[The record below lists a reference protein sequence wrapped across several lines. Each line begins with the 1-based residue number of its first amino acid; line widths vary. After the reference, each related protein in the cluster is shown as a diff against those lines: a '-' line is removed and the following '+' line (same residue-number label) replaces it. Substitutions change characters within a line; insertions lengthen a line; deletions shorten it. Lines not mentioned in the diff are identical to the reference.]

1 MSSSNPLDALT
12 PQNPSTNLG
21 GQPMSSGNPLDQ
33 LSKENPTPSLPTPTA
48 QMSQAGPAPVNGNPL
63 DQLLIKP
70 QPAETPAAATSAPSL
85 FTRPGN
91 PLDSLNP
98 LDRLNPVGRVLTNQ
112 EAAYGNSDPEK
123 MEDEPWYSK
132 AWEWMNSPLY
142 DLHKWGTRTGAGT
155 FERGLETGLEDI
167 GSGFLTP
174 LQLGLTIATFGGSTV
189 ETAGISAL
197 RSIGVSEIAAPI
209 VARGA
214 KALMTA
220 GFSAQMIG
228 GMLQQSP
235 QLLDAL
241 KDGDTENATRLA
253 TNIAASGL
261 FLTQGLKHGYEDV
274 NAVKNYVKGKNL
286 TTTERLALVT
296 ELAGNYDAAKSA
308 GTDFARSRQENIV
321 AQLKAAGAFGNDIT
335 EAGMRHFITQGGDL
349 ERIAKMRG
357 IADGTIKPRPLTAEE
372 LTQQDQAAELRD
384 WAGKSHDIT
393 KRADGSLQTFYVDDG
408 APGTH
413 KLGQTLSASG
423 DENDAHY
430 VQMKNPFSLRTEES
444 LKKYVEQAGGENEA
458 KTKLADAGYDGIVY
472 KTAEGEPKLIAF
484 ENDQYRP
491 VPEFKSAHDAAWNRE
506 HAYYAVD
513 KKNLEHI
520 LNQGIGKNPKKAN
533 VVYSATPEEALKSA
547 TLPDSGKKSD
557 LTVLSVPRAEV
568 EASVRE
574 TNAAIHGKLKRGS
587 IGPVEV
593 AGKSP
598 VEGEVAYRVRDAGEE
613 GVPSQS
619 HSQATMS
626 LDEAKKYLESRGK
639 IQGKPQEIVAI
650 PLNGLEYDRRQGPN
664 GNDWIKFKKDLP
676 ESGVRQLS
684 DLGKPNSNS
693 VDLVGGNAYDMAHE
707 LAQRG
712 LPKNLWG
719 NKAFAETVQYLTNSI
734 DRAKE
739 QIKQSGQKFKDAG
752 KNIEITLRRISPDE
766 SVHLRGDSRYSP
778 KEMADYLKSSG
789 KELPPIQIGQTEENG
804 MHLLDGHHRWR
815 AYQDAGKNPLAFVI
829 KTTEGEVG
837 KPKVTLNVENIS
849 GASHTSPVADD
860 MLITEKRH
868 MPGHLLETEVD
879 KDGNPKATGRSF
891 PLRPLGAEDMP
902 GDNSRFNNS
911 YTEAE
916 KQKYLAG
923 LDAAQRL
930 TPEQQE
936 IAKTIR
942 KIYDNSFQ
950 RAWEKGMVRD
960 WVQSYHPQAWAND
973 PGGMWKWLFNK
984 DTEKVTN
991 GALND
996 LRHQTNDGSFDTN
1009 INSARHR
1016 AFNTEFQ
1023 GIMAGEKFK
1032 SDDLS
1037 MHLFNHLKAVEHAA
1051 ASRDYLNNLRKQD
1064 TKATDGRPAVVLH
1077 GTARVIGG
1085 DSNPAVAISPEAAQ
1099 SVRIT
1104 PDKVEMMRVP
1114 DPKTGVSPLQD
1125 GLEKGIIQK
1134 LPWTT
1139 PDEKGNNI
1147 PAYAY
1152 TSDGYVLMDHPS
1164 TRSWGYIGQDTAGN
1178 PALMEGKMMVHPDF
1192 EKHVR
1197 QVLGIDKSIVRE
1209 SKILSGINTAAG
1221 EAKGLMLSISPFH
1234 IVQEG
1239 LRALMVGINPLKYEH
1254 MDANENPNLLRG
1266 VKNGLTRNDYQAEDN
1281 YSSGYASHSKII
1293 SKVPGLNR
1301 MQSAMQSFL
1310 FEKYIPGLKDRAY
1323 LKLYEDVLAKNPSL
1337 LPDEAAS
1344 RAADMTNDVFGGQ
1357 NWRKL
1362 GVSTSQQDFMRMF
1375 ALAPDWLTS
1384 EIRMGMRAFGMMDKE
1399 TGALSR
1405 RMMATQMAFIWGAAR
1420 VMNMIASGQMH
1431 NEAPFGVVRKN
1442 DKGEEVVYSVRTL
1455 PTDIVHALSDPRGFI
1470 AGRVNPLTVRPTV
1483 EFIAGRDAMGRRA
1496 PMDVQ
1501 AHDLIRNIVPIV
1513 GQNLIKGNDVS
1524 TLDQIYKGTGGN
1536 VYRYRTEAEKMAEQY
1551 ASDRMP
1557 SGPVDPENLQAHQR
1571 EIRLEDAYRKGQIGK
1586 GELKQN
1592 LAPRR
1597 VDEVVRRSHMTPLQA
1612 RFDRLPISEAINV
1625 WNSSTSQEKDTL
1637 HDVLWKKKREWLKL
1651 HKPAERSSEPVWRK
1665 IQNTWA
1671 DLR

>member
-1 MSSSNPLDALT
+1 MP
-12 PQNPSTNLG
+12 
-21 GQPMSSGNPLDQ
+21 SGNPLDQ
-33 LSKENPTPSLPTPTA
+33 LSKENQTPSLPAPTA
-48 QMSQAGPAPVNGNPL
+48 MSQTAPVNGNPL
-63 DQLLIKP
+63 DQLLTKP
-70 QPAETPAAATSAPSL
+70 QPAETPVAATIAPTSL
-85 FTRPGN
+85 ATTGAVAGN

-98 LDRLNPVGRVLTNQ
+98 LDRLYPAGRVLTNK

-132 AWEWMNSPLY
+132 AWEWMDSPLY

-167 GSGFLTP
+167 GSGFLSP

-189 ETAGISAL
+189 EAAGIGAL

-296 ELAGNYDAAKSA
+296 ELSGNYDAAKSA
-308 GTDFARSRQENIV
+308 GTDYARSRQEDIV
-321 AQLKAAGAFGNDIT
+321 AQLKAAGAFGNDTT

-372 LTQQDQAAELRD
+372 SAQQDQAAELRD

-393 KRADGSLQTFYVDDG
+393 KRNDGSLQTFYLDDS

-423 DENDAHY
+423 DKDDAHY
-430 VQMKNPFSLRTEES
+430 VQMKNPFSVRTEES
-444 LKKYVEQAGGENEA
+444 LQKYIEQAGGEEA
-458 KTKLADAGYDGIVY
+458 AKKKLADAGYDGIVY
-472 KTAEGEPKLIAF
+472 KTAEDEPKLITF
-484 ENDQYRP
+484 GNDQYRP
-491 VPEFKSAHDAAWNRE
+491 VPEFKAAHDAAWNRE
-506 HAYYAVD
+506 HVYYAVD
-513 KKNLEHI
+513 KKNLEHV

-557 LTVLSVPRAEV
+557 LTVLSVPRQEV
-568 EASVRE
+568 EAGARE
-574 TNAAIHGKLKRGS
+574 TNAAIHGKLKRGA
-587 IGPVEV
+587 IGPVDV

-598 VEGEVAYRVRDAGEE
+598 VEGEVAYRVRDVGEE
-613 GVPSQS
+613 GVPSES

-626 LDEAKKYLESRGK
+626 LSEAKERIFDSRGK

-650 PLNGLEYDRRQGPN
+650 PLGGLEYDRKPGPN
-664 GNDWIKFKKDLP
+664 GNDWVKFKKDVP
-676 ESGVRQLS
+676 ESNVKQLS
-684 DLGKPNSNS
+684 DLG
-693 VDLVGGNAYDMAHE
+693 
-707 LAQRG
+707 
-712 LPKNLWG
+712 PK
-719 NKAFAETVQYLTNSI
+719 
-734 DRAKE
+734 
-739 QIKQSGQKFKDAG
+739 
-752 KNIEITLRRISPDE
+752 
-766 SVHLRGDSRYSP
+766 
-778 KEMADYLKSSG
+778 
-789 KELPPIQIGQTEENG
+789 
-804 MHLLDGHHRWR
+804 
-815 AYQDAGKNPLAFVI
+815 
-829 KTTEGEVG
+829 
-837 KPKVTLNVENIS
+837 
-849 GASHTSPVADD
+849 PVADD

-868 MPGHLLETEVD
+868 MPGHLLEMETD
-879 KDGNPKATGRSF
+879 KEGNPKATGRSF

-911 YTEAE
+911 YTEEE

-923 LDAAQRL
+923 LDAAQKL
-930 TPEQQE
+930 TPEQQQ
-936 IAKTIR
+936 IAQTIR

-960 WVQSYHPQAWAND
+960 WIQSYHPQAWASD

-1032 SDDLS
+1032 TDDLS

-1051 ASRDYLNNLRKQD
+1051 AARDYLNNLRKQD
-1064 TKATDGRPAVVLH
+1064 TKATDGRPAVVLQ
-1077 GTARVIGG
+1077 GKARVIGG
-1085 DSNPAVAISPEAAQ
+1085 EENPAVAISPASAQ
-1099 SVRIT
+1099 SIRIT
-1104 PDKVEMMRVP
+1104 PEKIEMMRVP
-1114 DPKTGVSPLQD
+1114 DPKTGVSPLED

-1134 LPWTT
+1134 LPWTSA
-1139 PDEKGNNI
+1139 DEKGNNV

-1164 TRSWGYIGQDTAGN
+1164 TRAWGYIGQDTAGN
-1178 PALMEGKMMVHPDF
+1178 PALMEGKMMVHPDL
-1192 EKHVR
+1192 EKEVR
-1197 QVLGIDKSIVRE
+1197 RVLGIDKSVVRE
-1209 SKILSGINTAAG
+1209 SKILSGINKAAG

-1234 IVQEG
+1234 IGQEG
-1239 LRALMVGINPLKYEH
+1239 LRALMVGINPFKYGH
-1254 MDANENPNLLRG
+1254 MDINENPNLLRG
-1266 VKNGLTRNDYQAEDN
+1266 VKNGLLRNDYQAEDN

-1293 SKVPGLNR
+1293 SKIPGLNR

-1310 FEKYIPGLKDRAY
+1310 FEKYIPGLKDRSY

-1362 GVSTSQQDFMRMF
+1362 GVSASTQDFMRMF

-1405 RMMATQMAFIWGAAR
+1405 RMMATQMACIWGTAR
-1420 VMNMIASGQMH
+1420 VMNMITSGQMH

-1442 DKGEEVVYSVRTL
+1442 DKGEEVIYSVRTL

-1470 AGRVNPLTVRPTV
+1470 AGRVNPLTVRPAV
-1483 EFIAGRDAMGRRA
+1483 EFISGRDAMGRRA

-1501 AHDLIRNIVPIV
+1501 AHDLVRNVVPIV

-1586 GELKQN
+1586 GELKQS

-1597 VDEVVRRSHMTPLQA
+1597 VDEVVRRSKMTPLQA

-1625 WNSSTSQEKDTL
+1625 WNSATAQEKDTL

-1665 IQNTWA
+1665 MQNTWA
-1671 DLR
+1671 DLQ